1 MLTNRC
7 FGLSR
12 HLSCFLLLFLPILL
26 RANLFSPDGITQKRR
41 RKIWNWFSASMFDSV
56 PLLFYTYS
64 SSVFSYDLPP
74 FLATLVFV
82 FLLADASPYLLDF
95 FLVAIILIFFYVHTI
110 INDLLLF
117 PFKCVCLNIIYVDML
132 LLFFG

>member
-1 MLTNRC
+1 
-7 FGLSR
+7 
-12 HLSCFLLLFLPILL
+12 
-26 RANLFSPDGITQKRR
+26 
-41 RKIWNWFSASMFDSV
+41 MFDSV

-82 FLLADASPYLLDF
+82 FLLADASPFLLDF
-95 FLVAIILIFFYVHTI
+95 FLVAIYLDLFYVHTI

-117 PFKCVCLNIIYVDML
+117 PFKCVCLNIISVDKL
-132 LLFFG
+132 ILFLGSHTSYYFSAGLVIALRIHMCSLIKKHHPYNS